1 MEWRERIGGPGRP
14 RGANAHRNEGR
25 RSLFVSISLASGSV
39 CESMRVVILGSG
51 GGSNAKA
58 ILQAQ
63 RDGGGSADS
72 GCAPFANRY
81 TLT

>member
-1 MEWRERIGGPGRP
+1 
-14 RGANAHRNEGR
+14 
-25 RSLFVSISLASGSV
+25 
-39 CESMRVVILGSG
+39 MRVVILGSG